1 MRNWLSVNQ
10 DGFHSVRELMV
21 AWDAPITQEVSSPCA
36 PTRYEVLYIECFAL
50 ERKGESSSLFF
61 FFSFSKRSGPWPSIM
76 HYIIALYSSL
86 IASLAL
92 DFSF

>member
-1 MRNWLSVNQ
+1 
-10 DGFHSVRELMV
+10 MV
-21 AWDAPITQEVSSPCA
+21 AWDAPIPQEVISSCA

-50 ERKGESSSLFF
+50 ERKGESSSLFPFSFLFF